1 MRGIVISSQQQQQ
14 NQHAAPATKTQQI
27 HPKNSDPILSTTM
40 SRLTHMSHIGA
51 YASAVRRNTAPALA
65 CALARPL
72 AVALGWVGSQGMG
85 VTSGIAK
92 QVNSLTFETPDYV
105 HSVYASISA
114 FRGSLSM

>member
-1 MRGIVISSQQQQQ
+1 
-14 NQHAAPATKTQQI
+14 
-27 HPKNSDPILSTTM
+27 M